1 MQTIKTLNFADFVTY
16 RENQTYLH
24 HQGVRND
31 DIMNEIL
38 EDSTTILPNS
48 LNNFYDSESLDFD
61 TGVETLHA
69 HIFHV

>member
-24 HQGVRND
+24 RQGVRND

-38 EDSTTILPNS
+38 EDSTTILSNS
-48 LNNFYDSESLDFD
+48 LNNFYDSESLD
-61 TGVETLHA
+61 
-69 HIFHV
+69 